1 MSTDTFEDELRSLLH
16 DTVDAEGP
24 AYVDVDPDVVVT
36 AGRRVVRRRRMA
48 VGAGIAAAVLAL
60 GVTGAVVGGVG
71 PDRAAEPVPA
81 GPSTGPGRG
90 PTSVTLDLS
99 EAIQGLQTPGP
110 NGPSSVRVEVDDQA
124 MTWTVTVI
132 DRDGRTT
139 SRPAATLPANPGFAT
154 YAEVGGDAGLVVGVM
169 PAGAKDVVSAWFPDP
184 VVSSLSSAQV
194 PGTGRQ
200 VFAIRHT
207 GAAETVLA
215 GFDWTDGEQVY
226 TSAGSSVQSARFGD
240 TIAFVD
246 QAQDLFGIFG
256 ADGTVSKRLSDT
268 PAGALPALMT
278 GRVPDGS
285 VTMDATVLVLLPAG
299 AEGVGITPS
308 PGSTVRSVDAV
319 PGGSTDQ
326 TLVLVRLT
334 GPKQS
339 MGTGVERVRWT
350 NPDGSEGSGTIG

>member
-1 MSTDTFEDELRSLLH
+1 
-16 DTVDAEGP
+16 
-24 AYVDVDPDVVVT
+24 
-36 AGRRVVRRRRMA
+36 
-48 VGAGIAAAVLAL
+48 
-60 GVTGAVVGGVG
+60 
-71 PDRAAEPVPA
+71 
-81 GPSTGPGRG
+81 
-90 PTSVTLDLS
+90 
-99 EAIQGLQTPGP
+99 
-110 NGPSSVRVEVDDQA
+110 VEVDDHA

-132 DRDGRTT
+132 DPDGRTT
-139 SRPAATLPANPGFAT
+139 SRPAATLPANPGFTT

-169 PAGAKDVVSAWFPDP
+169 PASATDVVSAWFPDP
-184 VVSSLSSAQV
+184 VESSRSSAPV

-215 GFDWTDGEQVY
+215 GFDWTDGEEVY
-226 TSAGSSVQSARFGD
+226 TAAGSSVQSARVGD
-240 TIAFVD
+240 ALAFVD
-246 QAQDLFGIFG
+246 QTQGLFGIFG
-256 ADGTVSKRLSDT
+256 AHSTVSKRLSDT

-285 VTMDATVLVLLPAG
+285 VTLDGTVLVLLPAG
-299 AEGVGITPS
+299 AEDVGIRPS

-334 GPKQS
+334 GPRQS
-339 MGTGVERVRWT
+339 MSTGVERVRWT